1 MHNLGDFITGLRS
14 AKTAEDAA
22 RSLVG
27 FFQSEGANNVHTFF
41 GTDLV
46 EQFVSTYPEWWPA
59 STHERRLALKH
70 HVVIHSQISDQP
82 LCFGVDICPH
92 NPRATPEG
100 LQLIRES
107 YSEFGAR
114 SGVMFPVHDA
124 LSGSPRGGVTVAF
137 ADNEQAFRKKMKESG
152 DLLLLA
158 AQAAHAQ
165 MLRLRGREG
174 RPDTVLTPR
183 EREVLILL
191 AAGMRIS
198 QISDKVGIAEVTVNL
213 HVQKAR
219 RKLDANTPAQAV
231 ARAIAWGWIDP

>member
-1 MHNLGDFITGLRS
+1 MYTLGDFITELRA

-22 RSLVG
+22 RSLIS
-27 FFQSEGANNVHTFF
+27 FFKSEGANNVHTFF

-46 EQFVSTYPEWWPA
+46 EQFVSTYPEWWPE
-59 STHERRLALKH
+59 STHERELALKH
-70 HVVIHSQISDQP
+70 HVVRHSQISDEP
-82 LCFGVDICPH
+82 LYFGVDICPQ

-100 LQLIRES
+100 LQLVRES
-107 YSEFGAR
+107 FAEFGVR
-114 SGVMFPVHDA
+114 SGVLFPVHDA
-124 LSGSPRGGVTVAF
+124 LSGGPRGGVTVGF
-137 ADNEQAFRKKMKESG
+137 ADHSDSFLKKMKESR

-165 MLRLRGREG
+165 MLRLRGSEG
-174 RPDTVLTPR
+174 RPDTFLTPR

-198 QISDKVGIAEVTVNL
+198 QISDKIGIAEVTVNL